1 MQAAS
6 RESISKLS
14 SSFDSVISTLDDASL
29 TTLADELAAVARLLA
44 GEVTL
49 RKHLAN
55 RADEAAPKQAAVR
68 SLLSSRVS
76 APTLSLV
83 EAAVSLRWSKS
94 RDLKN
99 AIQRLA
105 RLALIVSAERAGQIE
120 NVEDELFRF
129 SRVLESNSRLASL
142 LGDPTAAADGRIQ
155 LLERVLAGKTTSHTA
170 GLLAQTVRGAD
181 GSNLSTV
188 VADLAELAAA
198 RRNESVA
205 HVTAPV
211 ALSDGQ
217 DARLTAVLSKIY
229 GRKIS
234 VQVEVDSS
242 IGGGLVIRLGDEVID
257 GSIAARLSAAA
268 GEIPR

>member
-6 RESISKLS
+6 RESVSKLS

-29 TTLADELAAVARLLA
+29 TAVADELAAVARLLA
-44 GEVTL
+44 GEVAL
-49 RKHLAN
+49 RKHLAS
-55 RADEAAPKQAAVR
+55 RADDSAPKKAAVR
-68 SLLSSRVS
+68 SLLGSRVS
-76 APTLSLV
+76 ESTLSLI
-83 EAAVSLRWSKS
+83 ENAVSLRWSKS
-94 RDLKN
+94 RDLMA

-105 RLALIVSAERAGQIE
+105 RLALVVAAERAGQIE

-129 SRVLESNSRLASL
+129 SRVLESNARLASL
-142 LGDPTAAADGRIQ
+142 LGDPSAAADGRLQ
-155 LLERVLAGKTTSHTA
+155 LLDRVLAGKTTSQTA
-170 GLLAQTVRGAD
+170 GLLAQTVQGAD
-181 GSNLSTV
+181 GSNLSIV

-211 ALSDGQ
+211 ALSDAQ
-217 DARLTAVLSKIY
+217 DARLSAVLSKIY

-242 IGGGLVIRLGDEVID
+242 IGGGLVIRLGDEVVD
-257 GSIAARLSAAA
+257 GSIASRLSAAA